1 MFRLSKLLHNSL
13 LLSTFIVILMVC
25 IPFSQASAHSLSSAG
40 STATSTNWPQFG
52 FNAANTRFNNK
63 ETTLSTSNV
72 SQLTQAWSKSAG
84 TGYGITA
91 PAVVKGV
98 VYITNGSYLY
108 AFKATTGKLLWS
120 INTNATNGLAAPAVA
135 NNLIYLGIGTST
147 GASLNAY
154 STTNG
159 ALVWQTPTPNDVPYN
174 NPTIANGVVYVGG
187 NSLYAFNATSGA
199 LLWTGDIH
207 YDDYAPAVVN
217 GIVYEDTY
225 FGEVAAFNASGCTP
239 TSPCEPIWTAHT
251 SNYIYYNAEPVV
263 ANGIVY
269 VTCTDDKLYAFKAAT
284 GKLLWTAATGGEIIS
299 SPAYANGVVY
309 AGSTDGKLYAFN
321 ATKGTTLWTT
331 TSYNVYGS
339 SPAVANGVVY
349 TGSNSPYIYAF
360 NASSGVQLWSATAG
374 PSSLTSVN
382 SPVISNGVVYVS
394 ISITD
399 TGSKMQAYKLPA

>member
-1 MFRLSKLLHNSL
+1 MFRRPKLLHSSL
-13 LLSTFIVILMVC
+13 LLSILTVTLMVC
-25 IPFSQASAHSLSSAG
+25 VPFSQAYAHALSPTGA
-40 STATSTNWPQFG
+40 TTTSTNWPQFG
-52 FNAANTRFNNK
+52 FNVANTRFNNK
-63 ETTLSTSNV
+63 ETILSTSNV

-84 TGYGITA
+84 TSYNITS

-108 AFKATTGKLLWS
+108 AFKASTGKLLWS
-120 INTNATNGLAAPAVA
+120 INTNATNVLSAPAVA
-135 NNLIYLGIGTST
+135 NNLIYLGVGTST
-147 GASLNAY
+147 GGSLNAY
-154 STTNG
+154 TTNG
-159 ALVWQTPTPNDVPYN
+159 ALVWQTATPNDVPYN
-174 NPTIANGVVYVGG
+174 NPTVANGVVYVGG

-217 GIVYEDTY
+217 GVVYADTY
-225 FGEVAAFNASGCTP
+225 FGEVAAFSASGCSP
-239 TSPCEPIWTAHT
+239 SPCEPLWTAQT
-251 SNYIYYNAEPVV
+251 STYIYYNAEPVV

-269 VTCTDDKLYAFKAAT
+269 VTCTDDKLYAFKAST

-299 SPAYANGVVY
+299 SPAYANSVVY
-309 AGSTDGKLYAFN
+309 VGSTDGKLYAFN
-321 ATKGTTLWTT
+321 ATKGTTLWAT

-360 NASSGVQLWSATAG
+360 NASSGTQLWSAAAG
-374 PSSLTSVN
+374 PSSLTGVN
-382 SPVISNGVVYVS
+382 SPAISNGVVYVG
-394 ISITD
+394 ITITD